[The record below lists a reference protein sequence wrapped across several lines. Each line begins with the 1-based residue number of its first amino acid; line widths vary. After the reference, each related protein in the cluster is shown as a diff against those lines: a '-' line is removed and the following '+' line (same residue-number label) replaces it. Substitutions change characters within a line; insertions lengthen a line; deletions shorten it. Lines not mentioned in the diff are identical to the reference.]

1 MMPVRLCFENKKI
14 ISFSYKKEKKS
25 QQSVWILI
33 FFHLILRYTV
43 CLHLIMQIHTHFIII
58 NNLHLHKVHFRP
70 QIAGASR
77 GGRT

>member
-14 ISFSYKKEKKS
+14 ISLSYKKEKNHS
-25 QQSVWILI
+25 NRCEFW
-33 FFHLILRYTV
+33 FFSTLFWWYTV

-77 GGRT
+77 GGRR